1 MIKIEKILCPVDFSD
16 HSQAALTYAADLAR
30 SLGSQL
36 IVLHA
41 VAPVLYPV
49 AYGLAPVGPAN
60 YEEQARQAA
69 EEKLGEIVA
78 GLDKGGVFATS
89 LVVTGT
95 PWLRIPELVEEH
107 KIDLVVMATHGLTG
121 LKHALLGSN
130 AEQVVRRCSC
140 PVLTVKTG
148 GKAA

>member
-16 HSQAALTYAADLAR
+16 ESQSALEYAADLAR

-60 YEEQARQAA
+60 YEEEARKAA
-69 EEKLGEIVA
+69 EARLQEMLS
-78 GLDKGGVFATS
+78 GLDEGGVFASS

-107 KIDLVVMATHGLTG
+107 GIDLVVMATQGLTG
-121 LKHALLGSN
+121 IKHALLGSN
-130 AEQVVRRCSC
+130 AEQVVRRCPC
-140 PVLTVKTG
+140 PVLTVKGG